1 MTAEVSDGTVV
12 KRRPT
17 VRIRNFRGTLLVA
30 RLEHSLE
37 LVDSAAFIF
46 RSIDGKRSI
55 KAIGD
60 LLAAR
65 FEIPIDEAVNDV
77 KEVVTDLI
85 DYRIVECLT
94 P

>member
-55 KAIGD
+55 KEIGD
-60 LLAAR
+60 LLADR
-65 FEIPIDEAVNDV
+65 FEIPIDEAVSDV
-77 KEVVTDLI
+77 KEVVTDLV